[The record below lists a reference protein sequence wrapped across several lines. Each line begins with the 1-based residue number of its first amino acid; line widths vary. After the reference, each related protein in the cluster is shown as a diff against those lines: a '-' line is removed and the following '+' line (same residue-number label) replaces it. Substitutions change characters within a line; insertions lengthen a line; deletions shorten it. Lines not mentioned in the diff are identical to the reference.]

1 MTDHPPSPRPPPL
14 AYRRGRDRADA
25 VQARASDE
33 VERLIAAALEVLGGS
48 ATADLSVR
56 DVVRIAGLSNA
67 AFYRHF
73 KSKDELLL
81 AIVDFGQRTLV
92 AHLEARMAAVDDPA
106 GRIAVWVRRMLA
118 QAAPAAARPT
128 RPFVLDLPRLYSKFP
143 GEMNVAAAAVMAPL
157 TRAIAALDPPVA
169 DVERA
174 VMSTYDVVDGALQ
187 RHLLR
192 QTSADDEE
200 QEAIVAYVLRALGAS
215 GR

>member
-1 MTDHPPSPRPPPL
+1 MTDQPPSPLPPPL
-14 AYRRGRDRADA
+14 AYRRGRDRAER

-56 DVVRIAGLSNA
+56 DVVRAAGLSNA

-73 KSKDELLL
+73 PSKDELLL

-92 AHLEARMAAVDDPA
+92 AHLESRMAEVGDPA

-143 GEMNVAAAAVMAPL
+143 SEMNAAAAAVMAPL
-157 TRAIAALDPPVA
+157 TAAIAALDPPVD
-169 DVERA
+169 DVQRA
-174 VMSTYDVVDGALQ
+174 AMSTYDVVDGALQ

-192 QTSADDEE
+192 QTSADAAE